1 MLMTEPDYYNKIM
14 DDMNKLMND
23 SFSTGIDSDEFNEY
37 LYDTL
42 TGENIDNATP
52 YEFAVNVIAHT
63 AGRNLIHN
71 NTLDKEIIT
80 EYDNEITVACMQV
93 LLSTFRD
100 YTSCDEFVFSGSLL
114 YSIYD
119 PLNYYDSMNFSTY
132 NIVHNVFSMN
142 NLTIN
147 SVYRMSKKL
156 MQAFI
161 LIITMIILNN
171 NDNILSYLYSDS
183 VNDAAAVIDI
193 FHHTVID
200 NILIGNTEEF
210 AIESFKAMIE
220 N

>member
-1 MLMTEPDYYNKIM
+1 MLMTEPDYYKKIM

-23 SFSTGIDSDEFNEY
+23 SLSCSTGIDEFNEY

-42 TGENIDNATP
+42 AGENIDNATP

-93 LLSTFRD
+93 LLSTLRD
-100 YTSCDEFVFSGSLL
+100 YTSWDEFIFTSRLL

-119 PLNYYDSMNFSTY
+119 PLDYSSMNFSNY
-132 NIVHNVFSMN
+132 NVVHNVFSMN

-156 MQAFI
+156 VQALM

-171 NDNILSYLYSDS
+171 DNILSYLYNDS
-183 VNDAAAVIDI
+183 VNDAAAAIDV

>member
-1 MLMTEPDYYNKIM
+1 MTEPDYYKKIM

-23 SFSTGIDSDEFNEY
+23 SLSCSTGIDADEFNEY

-42 TGENIDNATP
+42 AGENIDNATP

-93 LLSTFRD
+93 LLSTLRD
-100 YTSCDEFVFSGSLL
+100 YTSWDEFIFTSRLL

-119 PLNYYDSMNFSTY
+119 PLDYSSMNFSNY
-132 NIVHNVFSMN
+132 NVVHNVFSMN

-156 MQAFI
+156 VQALM

-171 NDNILSYLYSDS
+171 DNILSYLYNDS
-183 VNDAAAVIDI
+183 VNDAAAAIDV

>member
-14 DDMNKLMND
+14 DDMYYR
-23 SFSTGIDSDEFNEY
+23 SFYITNIDYDKFNEY
-37 LYDTL
+37 LANTL

-80 EYDNEITVACMQV
+80 EYNNEITVACMQV
-93 LLSTFRD
+93 LLSTHKDNTSNEFLINNSLIRSIHDPFNYD
-100 YTSCDEFVFSGSLL
+100 YM
-114 YSIYD
+114 
-119 PLNYYDSMNFSTY
+119 NYATY
-132 NIVHNVFSMN
+132 TVVHNVYSRN
-142 NLTIN
+142 NITVD
-147 SVYRMSKKL
+147 SSYRMSKKL
-156 MQAFI
+156 VQA
-161 LIITMIILNN
+161 LMWLITMIIIR
-171 NDNILSYLYSDS
+171 NDNILSYIYSDS
-183 VNDAAAVIDI
+183 INDAAVAIDV

-210 AIESFKAMIE
+210 ALESFKAMIE

>member
-1 MLMTEPDYYNKIM
+1 MTEPDYYNKIM
-14 DDMNKLMND
+14 DDMNKLMSD
-23 SFSTGIDSDEFNEY
+23 SLSTGIDSDEFNEY

-80 EYDNEITVACMQV
+80 DYDNEITVACMQV
-93 LLSTFRD
+93 LSSTFRD
-100 YTSCDEFVFSGSLL
+100 YTSWDEFVFGGSLL

-119 PLNYYDSMNFSTY
+119 PLNYYSMNFSTY

-156 MQAFI
+156 LQGLM
-161 LIITMIILNN
+161 LIITMIILN

-200 NILIGNTEEF
+200 NILIGNPEEF
-210 AIESFKAMIE
+210 AIESFKAIIE